1 MAKTKFVLNDQASGY
16 PTRTVATTASRLE
29 LDRFLGDGFLVQ
41 RGLLGSHMA
50 AEMARAVLALAT
62 GWVPDAGG
70 CGTACPCQEVP

>member
-41 RGLLGSHMA
+41 RGCW
-50 AEMARAVLALAT
+50 VLIWPPRWR
-62 GWVPDAGG
+62 G
-70 CGTACPCQEVP
+70 PC